1 MSMHVA
7 VRNRVSVRWVV
18 AGFAIAGFVAL
29 PATGAEK
36 SKEPERPP
44 LVDPRADTV
53 LRAMSEFLAAAKQF
67 SYQAQIDYDEVLP
80 TGQKIERGATQD
92 VAVRRPDRAF
102 VEFQGDDGRNQL
114 WYDGNEVTIL
124 DGDENVYAVAPMPSK
139 IDAAIDRLLDEYGF
153 TAPLSDFLQSDPYQV
168 LRPRVQFGLYV
179 GQTMVDG
186 VRCHHL
192 AFVDKAIDWQIWI
205 EDGTQLVPRKLVIT
219 YTSLPGQPR
228 FAATFSD
235 WELDARF
242 PDLRFEPWLPP
253 SAAKVD
259 FLEAA
264 KKAEET
270 K

>member
-1 MSMHVA
+1 MRVA
-7 VRNRVSVRWVV
+7 VRGRTRGRWVV
-18 AGFAIAGFVAL
+18 AGLAVAWLAAL
-29 PATGAEK
+29 PAAGAEK
-36 SKEPERPP
+36 PKEPERPP
-44 LVDPRADTV
+44 VVDPRADTV
-53 LRAMSEFLAAAKQF
+53 LRAMSEFLAAAKEF

-92 VAVRRPDRAF
+92 VAVRRPDRAY
-102 VEFQGDDGRNQL
+102 VEFEGDDGRNQL
-114 WYDGNEVTIL
+114 WYDGKEVTIF
-124 DGDENVYAVAPMPSK
+124 DGDENVYAVAPMPGK
-139 IDAAIDRLLDEYGF
+139 IDAAIDRLIEKYGF
-153 TAPLSDFLQSDPYQV
+153 TAPLSDFLHSDPYQV

-179 GQTMVDG
+179 GLTMIDG

-205 EDGTQLVPRKLVIT
+205 EDGTQLVPRRLVIT

-235 WELDARF
+235 WELDARLA
-242 PDLRFEPWLPP
+242 DLRFAPWLPP

-264 KKAEET
+264 KKVEVT
-270 K
+270 Q